1 MTDRMHGMPL
11 VRRVLKEHRR
21 VVVPLL
27 IALVVNVL
35 AYAFIVYPLSRQV
48 ADVAGRDERAARD
61 LQTAQQEHAQAAG
74 TLTGKD
80 RAATELTTFYRS
92 VLPADVSSARRM
104 VYLRLHQLARESG
117 MRYTRMANEIR
128 EERTTSTLTR
138 LKTEMELAGSY
149 SSVRTFVHQL
159 ETAPEFVVIDNV
171 ELTEDDQGGELKV
184 KLELSTYFR
193 TAA

>member
-1 MTDRMHGMPL
+1 MSDDRHGIPL
-11 VRRVLKEHRR
+11 ARRVLKEHRG

-27 IALVVNVL
+27 VALVINLL

-48 ADVAGRDERAARD
+48 ADVASRDERAARE
-61 LQTAQQEHAQAAG
+61 LQSARQEHGQAAG

-92 VLPADVSSARRM
+92 VLPTDVSSARRL
-104 VYLRLHQLARESG
+104 VYLRLHKLAQQSG
-117 MRYTRMANEIR
+117 MRYSRMANEIK
-128 EERTTSTLTR
+128 EERTSTLTR
-138 LKTEMELAGSY
+138 LKTEMEMAGSY
-149 SSVRTFVHQL
+149 SSMRTFIHQL
-159 ETAPEFVVIDNV
+159 ETSPEFVVIDNV
-171 ELTEDDQGGELKV
+171 ELSEDDQGGELKV